1 MSRTK
6 MNTDRKKWQALMT
19 THAEQLET
27 QANAA
32 RLLAMTE
39 TPLDGIA
46 VAWDLAMAT
55 FHNHAARTAREH
67 GEPAPTAPA
76 PVSRLLTGFADAVR
90 EKLIS
95 VGVAL
100 RDDERTRLAA
110 IAPRVLASVEA
121 QDKPVIETIAALI
134 PLPPEWIALWLRAH
148 LDEIEARFA
157 S

>member
-6 MNTDRKKWQALMT
+6 MSSDRHTWQASMR
-19 THAEQLET
+19 THAERLEA

-32 RLLAMTE
+32 RLISMAD

-46 VAWDLAMAT
+46 VAWDLAMANT
-55 FHNHAARTAREH
+55 HNHAARGAHERS
-67 GEPAPTAPA
+67 EPAPTPPT
-76 PVSRLLTGFADAVR
+76 PVSKLLTRFAETLRDKLGAIGAV
-90 EKLIS
+90 
-95 VGVAL
+95 L
-100 RDDERTRLAA
+100 RDDERSRLAA
-110 IAPRVLASVEA
+110 IAPQVLASIET

-134 PLPPEWIALWLRAH
+134 PLPPELIALWLRAH